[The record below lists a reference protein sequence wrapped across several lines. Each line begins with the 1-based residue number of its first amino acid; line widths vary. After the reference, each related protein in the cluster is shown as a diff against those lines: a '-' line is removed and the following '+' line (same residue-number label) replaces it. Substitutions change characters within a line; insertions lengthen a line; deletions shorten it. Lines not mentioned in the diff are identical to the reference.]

1 MLPFMRTTALL
12 GLGFA
17 LWAGNAQ
24 ALGPFQVYEQAL
36 RNDPEFLAAL
46 QERDAGQES
55 RTIGRA
61 GLLPKLSYNYNK
73 GRNNSR
79 ATYLNE
85 RGNSHEDRNYNSYGS
100 TFTVQQPLI
109 DYEAYAN
116 YRKGVAQALFADETF
131 RSKSQ
136 ELLVRVLTHY
146 TQALFAQDQID
157 NARAKK
163 NAYEQQFQQNEQL
176 FRQGEGTRTDILEA
190 ESRYELAT
198 AEQLQAQDEQDAAL
212 RELGALIGVATV
224 NIDELTPL
232 PVSFSALPLQ
242 PASFSSWHTMA
253 LESNPL
259 LASQREAL
267 EVARYEVE
275 RNRAGHLPKLNA
287 YASVRKMESESG
299 NTYNQRY
306 DTNTIGI
313 EISLPLYAGGGVAA
327 SVRQANSNLARVEY
341 ELEGKTRET
350 LIELRRQFNACQSG
364 VSKLRAYQKALV
376 SAEALVVST
385 RQSILGGERVNLD
398 ALNAEQQLYSTRR
411 DLAQARYDYLL
422 AWTKLHFYAGTLG
435 EQDLARLDEVFVPRE
450 RATVLST
457 KKVSSHGDF

>member
-1 MLPFMRTTALL
+1 MKAASRVCL
-12 GLGFA
+12 GWA
-17 LWAGNAQ
+17 LWAAMTASAQ
-24 ALGPFQVYEQAL
+24 AMGPFQVYEQAL
-36 RNDPEFLAAL
+36 RNDPEFLGAIE
-46 QERDAGQES
+46 ERNAGQEN
-55 RTIGRA
+55 RLIGRA
-61 GLLPKLSYNYNK
+61 GLLPKLSYSYNK
-73 GRNNSR
+73 GRNHSK
-79 ATYLNE
+79 ATYLNDQ
-85 RGNSHEDRNYNSYGS
+85 GNRHEDRNYNSYGS
-100 TFTVQQPLI
+100 TFLLQQPLI

-116 YRKGVAQALFADETF
+116 YRKGVAQTLFANETF

-163 NAYEQQFQQNEQL
+163 KAYEQQFRQNEHM

-198 AEQLQAQDEQDAAL
+198 AEEIQAQDEQDAAL
-212 RELGALIGVATV
+212 RELGALIGQQTV
-224 NIDELTPL
+224 DIDQLIPL
-232 PVSFSALPLQ
+232 APGFNP
-242 PASFSSWHTMA
+242 FA
-253 LESNPL
+253 LEPGNFSTWHEIALANNPV

-267 EVARYEVE
+267 DVARYEVE

-313 EISLPLYAGGGVAA
+313 EISLPLYSGGGVSA
-327 SVRQANSNLARVEY
+327 SVRQARSNLSQVEY
-341 ELEGKTRET
+341 ELESKTRET

-364 VSKLRAYQKALV
+364 VSKLRAYQKALT

-411 DLAQARYDYLL
+411 DLAQTRYDYLL
-422 AWTKLHFYAGTLG
+422 AWTKLHFYAGTLR
-435 EQDLARLDEVFVPRE
+435 EQDLAKVDEAFVPR
-450 RATVLST
+450 AGAQPI
-457 KKVSSHGDF
+457 HP

>member
-1 MLPFMRTTALL
+1 MKTAFKSGLVAALWL
-12 GLGFA
+12 GLCA
-17 LWAGNAQ
+17 SAQ
-24 ALGPFQVYEQAL
+24 AMGPFQVYEEAL
-36 RNDPEFLAAL
+36 RNDPTFLGAMK
-46 QERDAGQES
+46 ERDAGLES
-55 RTIGRA
+55 RIIGRA
-61 GLLPKLSYNYNK
+61 GLLPKLSYSYNK
-73 GRNNSR
+73 GRNNSQ
-79 ATYLNE
+79 ATYLND

-100 TFTVQQPLI
+100 TFMVQQPLI

-157 NARAKK
+157 IARAKK
-163 NAYEQQFQQNEQL
+163 KAYEQQFRQNEHL

-198 AEQLQAQDEQDAAL
+198 AEEIQAIDEQDAAL
-212 RELGALIGVATV
+212 RELGALTGNASLSI
-224 NIDELTPL
+224 EQLQPL
-232 PVSFSALPLQ
+232 AADFNSLPLE
-242 PASFSSWHTMA
+242 PANFSTWHAMA
-253 LESNPL
+253 LANNPE

-287 YASVRKMESESG
+287 YASVRKMESDSG

-313 EISLPLYAGGGVAA
+313 EVSLALYAGGGVSA
-327 SVRQANSNLARVEY
+327 SVRQAGSNLARVEY

-350 LIELRRQFNACQSG
+350 LIELSRQFNACLSG
-364 VSKLRAYQKALV
+364 VNKLRAYQKALI
-376 SAEALVVST
+376 SAQALVVST

-398 ALNAEQQLYSTRR
+398 ALNAEQQLYTTRR
-411 DLAQARYDYLL
+411 DLARTRYDYLL
-422 AWTKLHFYAGTLG
+422 AWTRLHFYAGTLG
-435 EQDLARLDEVFVPRE
+435 EQDLARVDEAFVRPF
-450 RATVLST
+450 
-457 KKVSSHGDF
+457 H

>member
-1 MLPFMRTTALL
+1 MRTTALL

-232 PVSFSALPLQ
+232 PASFSALPLQ

-327 SVRQANSNLARVEY
+327 SVRQASSNLARVEY

-364 VSKLRAYQKALV
+364 VSKLRAYQKALI

-435 EQDLARLDEVFVPRE
+435 EQDLARVDEVFVPRE

>member
-1 MLPFMRTTALL
+1 MKSAAIL
-12 GLGFA
+12 GLGLA
-17 LWAGNAQ
+17 LWAGMAASAQ

-36 RNDPEFLAAL
+36 RNDPEFLGAIK
-46 QERDAGQES
+46 ERDAGLES
-55 RTIGRA
+55 RNIGRA
-61 GLLPKLSYNYNK
+61 GLLPKLSYSYNK
-73 GRNNSR
+73 GRNNSQ

-85 RGNSHEDRNYNSYGS
+85 RGNTHDDRNYNSYGS
-100 TFTVQQPLI
+100 TLTLQQPLI

-163 NAYEQQFQQNEQL
+163 HAYEQQFRQNQQMFQ
-176 FRQGEGTRTDILEA
+176 QGEGTRTDILEA

-198 AEQLQAQDEQDAAL
+198 AEEIQAHDEQDAAL
-212 RELGALIGVATV
+212 RELGALIGVATLD
-224 NIDELTPL
+224 IDELTPL
-232 PVSFSALPLQ
+232 ARSFNPLPLE
-242 PASFSSWHTMA
+242 PASFSSWHEMA
-253 LESNPL
+253 LVSNPI

-287 YASVRKMESESG
+287 YASVRQMESDSG

-313 EISLPLYAGGGVAA
+313 EVSLPLYAGGGVSA
-327 SVRQANSNLARVEY
+327 SVRQASSNLAQVEY

-350 LIELRRQFNACQSG
+350 LIELRRQFKACQSG

-411 DLAQARYDYLL
+411 DLAQTRYDYLL

-435 EQDLARLDEVFVPRE
+435 AQDLARVDEAFIT
-450 RATVLST
+450 AGQA
-457 KKVSSHGDF
+457 H

>member
-1 MLPFMRTTALL
+1 MRTTALL

-212 RELGALIGVATV
+212 RELGALIGVAMV

-232 PVSFSALPLQ
+232 PASFSALPLQ

>member
-1 MLPFMRTTALL
+1 MKAASKMYL
-12 GLGFA
+12 GWV
-17 LWAGNAQ
+17 LWAGIAVSAQ
-24 ALGPFQVYEQAL
+24 AMGPFQVYEQAL
-36 RNDPEFLAAL
+36 RNDPEFLGAIK
-46 QERDAGQES
+46 EREAGQEN
-55 RTIGRA
+55 RIIGRA

-73 GRNNSR
+73 GRNNSK

-85 RGNSHEDRNYNSYGS
+85 NGNRHEDRNYSSYGS
-100 TFTVQQPLI
+100 TFMLQQPLI

-116 YRKGVAQALFADETF
+116 YRKGVAQSLFADENF

-157 NARAKK
+157 NAQAKK
-163 NAYEQQFQQNEQL
+163 KAYEQQLRQNEHL

-198 AEQLQAQDEQDAAL
+198 AEEIQARDEQDAAL
-212 RELGALIGVATV
+212 RELGALIGQPL
-224 NIDELTPL
+224 IDIDQLTPL
-232 PVSFSALPLQ
+232 AHNFGT
-242 PASFSSWHTMA
+242 FA
-253 LESNPL
+253 LEPANFSTWHDLALANNPA

-313 EISLPLYAGGGVAA
+313 EINLPLYAGGGVSA
-327 SVRQANSNLARVEY
+327 SVRQASSNLSQVEY

-411 DLAQARYDYLL
+411 DLAQTRYDYLL
-422 AWTKLHFYAGTLG
+422 AWTKLHFYAGTLR
-435 EQDLARLDEVFVPRE
+435 EQDLARVDEAFVQPLN
-450 RATVLST
+450 A
-457 KKVSSHGDF
+457 H

>member
-1 MLPFMRTTALL
+1 MRTTALL

-198 AEQLQAQDEQDAAL
+198 AEQLQAQDDQDAAL

-435 EQDLARLDEVFVPRE
+435 EQDLARVDEVFVPRE
-450 RATVLST
+450 PATVLST

>member
-1 MLPFMRTTALL
+1 MRTTALL

-163 NAYEQQFQQNEQL
+163 NADEQQFQQNEQL

-198 AEQLQAQDEQDAAL
+198 AEQLQAQDDQDAAL
-212 RELGALIGVATV
+212 RELGALIGVAMV

-232 PVSFSALPLQ
+232 PASFSALPLQ

-275 RNRAGHLPKLNA
+275 RTRAGHLPKLNA

-435 EQDLARLDEVFVPRE
+435 EQDLARVDEVFVPRE
-450 RATVLST
+450 PATVLST

>member
-1 MLPFMRTTALL
+1 MKTAFKSGLVAALWL
-12 GLGFA
+12 GLCA
-17 LWAGNAQ
+17 SAQ
-24 ALGPFQVYEQAL
+24 AMGPFQVYEEAL
-36 RNDPEFLAAL
+36 RNDPTFLGAMI
-46 QERDAGQES
+46 ERDAGLES
-55 RTIGRA
+55 RIIGRA
-61 GLLPKLSYNYNK
+61 GLLPKLSYSYNK
-73 GRNNSR
+73 GRNNSQ
-79 ATYLNE
+79 ATYLND

-100 TFTVQQPLI
+100 TFMVQQPLI

-157 NARAKK
+157 IARAKK
-163 NAYEQQFQQNEQL
+163 KAYEQQFRQNEHL

-198 AEQLQAQDEQDAAL
+198 AEEIQAIDEQDAAL
-212 RELGALIGVATV
+212 RELGALTGNASVSI
-224 NIDELTPL
+224 EQLQPL
-232 PVSFSALPLQ
+232 AADFNSLPLE
-242 PASFSSWHTMA
+242 PANFSTWHAMA
-253 LESNPL
+253 LANNPE

-287 YASVRKMESESG
+287 YASVRKMESDSG

-313 EISLPLYAGGGVAA
+313 EVSLALYAGGGVSA
-327 SVRQANSNLARVEY
+327 SVRQAGSNLARVEY

-350 LIELRRQFNACQSG
+350 LIELRRQFNACLSG
-364 VSKLRAYQKALV
+364 VNKLRAYQKALI
-376 SAEALVVST
+376 SAQALVVST

-398 ALNAEQQLYSTRR
+398 ALNAEQQLYTTRR
-411 DLAQARYDYLL
+411 DLARTRYDYLL
-422 AWTKLHFYAGTLG
+422 AWTRLHFYAGTLG
-435 EQDLARLDEVFVPRE
+435 EQDLARVDEAFVRPF
-450 RATVLST
+450 
-457 KKVSSHGDF
+457 H

>member
-1 MLPFMRTTALL
+1 MRTTALL

-232 PVSFSALPLQ
+232 PASFSALPLQ

-411 DLAQARYDYLL
+411 DLALARYDYLL

-435 EQDLARLDEVFVPRE
+435 EQDLARVDEVFVPRE
-450 RATVLST
+450 PATVLST

>member
-1 MLPFMRTTALL
+1 MRTTALL

-232 PVSFSALPLQ
+232 PASFSALPLQ

-327 SVRQANSNLARVEY
+327 SVRQASSNLARVEY

-435 EQDLARLDEVFVPRE
+435 EQDLARLDEVFLPRE

>member
-1 MLPFMRTTALL
+1 MRPTALL

-198 AEQLQAQDEQDAAL
+198 AEQLQAQDDQDAAL

-327 SVRQANSNLARVEY
+327 SVRQASSNLARVEY

-435 EQDLARLDEVFVPRE
+435 EQDLARVDEVFVPRE
-450 RATVLST
+450 PATVLST

>member
-1 MLPFMRTTALL
+1 MRTTALL

-24 ALGPFQVYEQAL
+24 ALGPFQVYEQVL

-232 PVSFSALPLQ
+232 PASFSALPLQ

-435 EQDLARLDEVFVPRE
+435 EQDLARVDEVFVPRE
-450 RATVLST
+450 PATVLST

>member
-1 MLPFMRTTALL
+1 MRTTALL

-232 PVSFSALPLQ
+232 PASFSALPLQ

-287 YASVRKMESESG
+287 CASVRKMESESG

-327 SVRQANSNLARVEY
+327 SVRQASSNLARVEY

-435 EQDLARLDEVFVPRE
+435 EQDLARVDEVFVPRE
-450 RATVLST
+450 PATVLST

>member
-1 MLPFMRTTALL
+1 MRTTALL

-212 RELGALIGVATV
+212 RELGALIGVATLD
-224 NIDELTPL
+224 IDELTPL
-232 PVSFSALPLQ
+232 TRSFSSLPLE
-242 PASFSSWHTMA
+242 PGSFSSWHEMA

-435 EQDLARLDEVFVPRE
+435 EQDLARVDEVFVPRE
-450 RATVLST
+450 PATVLST

>member
-1 MLPFMRTTALL
+1 MKTAFKSGLVAALWL
-12 GLGFA
+12 GLCA
-17 LWAGNAQ
+17 SAQ
-24 ALGPFQVYEQAL
+24 AMGPFQVYEEAL
-36 RNDPEFLAAL
+36 RNDPTFLGAMK
-46 QERDAGQES
+46 ERDAGLES
-55 RTIGRA
+55 RIIGRA
-61 GLLPKLSYNYNK
+61 GLLPKLSYSYNK
-73 GRNNSR
+73 GRNNSQ
-79 ATYLNE
+79 ATYLND

-100 TFTVQQPLI
+100 TFMVQQPLI

-157 NARAKK
+157 IARAKK
-163 NAYEQQFQQNEQL
+163 KAYEQQFRQNEHL

-198 AEQLQAQDEQDAAL
+198 AEEIQAIDEQDAAL
-212 RELGALIGVATV
+212 RELGALTGNASVSI
-224 NIDELTPL
+224 EQLQPL
-232 PVSFSALPLQ
+232 AADFNSLPLE
-242 PASFSSWHTMA
+242 PANFSTWHAMA
-253 LESNPL
+253 LANNPE

-287 YASVRKMESESG
+287 YAIVRKMESDSG

-313 EISLPLYAGGGVAA
+313 EVSLALYAGGGVSA
-327 SVRQANSNLARVEY
+327 SVRQAGSNLARVEY

-350 LIELRRQFNACQSG
+350 LIELRRQFNACLSG
-364 VSKLRAYQKALV
+364 VNKLRAYQKALI
-376 SAEALVVST
+376 SAQALVVST

-398 ALNAEQQLYSTRR
+398 ALNAEQQLYTTRR
-411 DLAQARYDYLL
+411 DLARTRYDYLL
-422 AWTKLHFYAGTLG
+422 AWTRLHFYAGTLG
-435 EQDLARLDEVFVPRE
+435 EQDLARVDEAFVRPF
-450 RATVLST
+450 
-457 KKVSSHGDF
+457 H